1 MNTASL
7 HARSASRRMAIPN
20 SVQTLAE
27 RSTPVEIR
35 LDIQKLLAQEQ
46 LDLAQAL
53 GDAGLSLHPNSE
65 DMVAICALLAMAR
78 ADWTEAEE
86 LLLQLQ
92 GIQGHAAPATTWW
105 LLARCQ
111 RCMGDLDRS
120 IQTLESGLYLY
131 PQSTELQTELSLA
144 IKP

>member
-1 MNTASL
+1 
-7 HARSASRRMAIPN
+7 MAIPN